1 MKLTA
6 PQRRV
11 LEFLDGLEGSASTQ
25 LVANAVGYSYPTL
38 FAALVN
44 LESAALVESRQ
55 VPADTWSITD
65 AGRQAVAE

>member
-11 LEFLDGLEGSASTQ
+11 LEYMSSFVGSSSQDTVRAETGLSLPS
-25 LVANAVGYSYPTL
+25 LYVAL
-38 FAALVN
+38 AALEEAGFVFN
-44 LESAALVESRQ
+44 VEGGRQ
-55 VPADTWSITD
+55 WSITD